1 MPTVESEVDRRL
13 RAIEDSQPRIVPR
26 VSGSGQV
33 PGKLPGALDHDGTTV
48 GFYGATPVAKPTVT
62 GAKGANA
69 ALASLLT
76 ALVSLGLI
84 TDSTTA

>member
-1 MPTVESEVDRRL
+1 MPTVEREVDRRL
-13 RAIEDSQPRIVPR
+13 RAIENAQPRVVPK

-33 PGKLPGALDHDGTTV
+33 PGVLPGPLDHDGTTA
-48 GFYGATPVAKPTVT
+48 GFYGTAPVTKRTVT

-76 ALVSLGLI
+76 ALSQLGLI